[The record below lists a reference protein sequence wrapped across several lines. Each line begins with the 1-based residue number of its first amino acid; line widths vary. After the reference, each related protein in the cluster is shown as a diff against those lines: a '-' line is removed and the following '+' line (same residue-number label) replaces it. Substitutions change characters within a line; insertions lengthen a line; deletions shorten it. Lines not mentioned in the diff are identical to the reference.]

1 MQVRHWTFRTLT
13 TESVVDR
20 AGLALPPPPR
30 GLPSCCLSVSA
41 SSGSFV
47 GLAAALL
54 VQ

>member
-1 MQVRHWTFRTLT
+1 VQVRHWTFRTLT
-13 TESVVDR
+13 TESVVNR

-30 GLPSCCLSVSA
+30 GLSCCLSASA

-54 VQ
+54 VE